1 MLGFVAFLV
10 AGQVC
15 FAQHYNFQ
23 QYGRADGLTDP
34 VPLAILQDRTG
45 FLWVGT
51 QNGLFRYDGTSFE
64 GFTTAQGLP
73 RNQAESLFEAF
84 NGSMLISIRGGL
96 VRYASKKFTPILVS
110 PAPSGAP

>member
-1 MLGFVAFLV
+1 MHRVGLAALLV
-10 AGQVC
+10 TGQIC

-64 GFTTAQGLP
+64 GFNTAQGLP
-73 RNQAESLFEAF
+73 SSQAESLYEDFD
-84 NGSMLISIRGGL
+84 GSLR
-96 VRYASKKFTPILVS
+96 AD
-110 PAPSGAP
+110 